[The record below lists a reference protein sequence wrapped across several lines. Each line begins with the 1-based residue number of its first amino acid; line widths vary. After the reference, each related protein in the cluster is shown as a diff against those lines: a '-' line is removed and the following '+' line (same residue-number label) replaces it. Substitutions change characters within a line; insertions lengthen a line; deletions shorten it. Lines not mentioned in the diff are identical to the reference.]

1 MLGTRE
7 KLTEESHDSYV
18 IKCILLILPITLLYY
33 PGKSNSSDS
42 NKAYIYAEIYILLNI
57 NMKQPQTVNRVSL

>member
-18 IKCILLILPITLLYY
+18 TKCILLILPITLLYY
-33 PGKSNSSDS
+33 PGKSNSSHS
-42 NKAYIYAEIYILLNI
+42 NKAYIYAEIYILLNL